1 MKQLILHGSVI
12 FFVGLLCGVPFGR
25 AIVRRKAEATISAWR
40 VAHTSLTNGGILLL
54 VLGLLVPHLQLGT
67 SALTLMVWA
76 FVASAYGFVLALPL
90 GAHYGHRG
98 LTYKPPLVNRIVFF
112 TNMVGVL
119 GSVVGSVVLLW
130 GAYAA
135 L

>member
-1 MKQLILHGSVI
+1 MKQLIFHGAVI
-12 FFVGLLCGVPFGR
+12 FLIGLLCGVPFGR
-25 AIVRRKAEATISAWR
+25 AIVRRKPEATVSAWR
-40 VAHTSLTNGGILLL
+40 VAHTSLTMGGILLL
-54 VLGLLVPHLQLGT
+54 VVGLVVPQLRLGT
-67 SALTLMVWA
+67 STLTLMVWA

-98 LTYKPPLVNRIVFF
+98 LTYQPPFANRVVYLGNVI
-112 TNMVGVL
+112 GVL
-119 GSVVGSVVLLW
+119 GTVVGSAVLLW